1 MGIIELIVI
10 ISISLYVFIRL
21 SLDKTK
27 GIMFVVLFLIIMPR
41 ELSYEIGGIPSITG
55 YRGIMIILLI
65 YYLSNLTRATTTQ
78 NSKIPLISIMLLIL
92 LIKYISLFNAYNF
105 AVCFNGFVVYLLE
118 VFFYYLIMLKLLD
131 NNLNNIHAAIK
142 GIVIATI
149 IIAILGFIEKYTL
162 FSPIDSL
169 AARNSNR
176 FETQKLNSVFSTFSH
191 PIHFGVAL
199 AMGWSMCIYILDRT
213 YVKINKYLIW
223 LSLLILYA
231 GLYFSDSRG
240 PWMGF
245 LIAVLV
251 FFFLKYPFIKLKMTP
266 IIFIALFIIFA
277 RPGVYDSIDGL
288 VSASFDSDSREGGSV
303 AYRFDLY
310 NKAIDE
316 ISKSYDR
323 FLIGYGADAH
333 HSMDL
338 SGEISY
344 GTRGIRSFWSWDSE
358 FAIIL
363 LESGIIGFILYSALF
378 FTIYR
383 YFIRLLKYL
392 DQEKKKLVI
401 AILASISVFLF
412 MMTNVAIFSP
422 SLHFLFWSVVAV
434 GVSFSRMCFQ
444 EIKSYDVDRISS

>member
-10 ISISLYVFIRL
+10 IGISLFVFIRL

-27 GIMFVVLFLIIMPR
+27 GIMFVVIFLIIMPR

-55 YRGIMIILLI
+55 FRGIMIFLVI
-65 YYLSNLTRATTTQ
+65 YYFLNLKKVTPIQ
-78 NSKIPLISIMLLIL
+78 NNKIPFVSVMISIL

-105 AVCFNGFVVYLLE
+105 SECFNGFVIYLLE
-118 VFFYYLIMLKLLD
+118 VLLYYLIMLKLIE
-131 NNLNNIHAAIK
+131 NNLNTIHAAIK

-162 FSPIDSL
+162 YSPIDFL
-169 AARNSNR
+169 ASRNISR
-176 FETQKLNSVFSTFSH
+176 FETRKLTSVFSTFSH

-199 AMGWSMCIYILDRT
+199 AMGWPMCMYMLDKT
-213 YVKINKYLIW
+213 NLKIKKYMIW
-223 LSLLILYA
+223 FSLLLLYA

-240 PWMGF
+240 PWIGF
-245 LIAVLV
+245 LLAVLV
-251 FFFLKYPFIKLKMTP
+251 FFLLRYPLIKLKMAP
-266 IIFIALFIIFA
+266 IFFIALFIIFA
-277 RPGVYDSIDGL
+277 RPGVYDSIAGL
-288 VSASFDSDSREGGSV
+288 VSASFDRDSREGGSV

-363 LESGIIGFILYSALF
+363 LESGIIGFILYFILYL
-378 FTIYR
+378 TIYL
-383 YFIRLLKYL
+383 YFIKFLKIV
-392 DQEKKKLVI
+392 DQEKKKLII
-401 AILASISVFLF
+401 AILASISVFIF

-422 SLHFLFWSVVAV
+422 SLHFLFWSVVAI
-434 GVSFSRMCFQ
+434 GVSFSKMCVN
-444 EIKSYDVDRISS
+444 ELNNYNVRKVL